1 MTTSG
6 PQQLQDRVEPIVRE
20 FGTEDGTEW
29 EAIAIDAVVAHGK
42 VGAVLAMRAA
52 GDPEAEPIR
61 TTITFN
67 SRAAADFALRTMGVK
82 ELRRR
87 LSLAR
92 TAAAGL

>member
-1 MTTSG
+1 MTV
-6 PQQLQDRVEPIVRE
+6 VEPKQDGIPTRE
-20 FGTEDGTEW
+20 FTTENGEAW

-42 VGAVLAMRAA
+42 VGAVLAMRPLKNPES
-52 GDPEAEPIR
+52 DPLR

-67 SRAAADFALRTMGVK
+67 SREAAAFALRTLGEK

-92 TAAAGL
+92 GAAAGA

>member
-1 MTTSG
+1 MTNSG
-6 PQQLQDRVEPIVRE
+6 PQRLQDRVEPIVRE
-20 FGTEDGTEW
+20 FTAEDGRAW

-42 VGAVLAMRAA
+42 VGAVLAMRSA
-52 GDPEAEPIR
+52 GDPDAEPIR

-67 SRAAADFALRTMGVK
+67 SRAAADFALRTLGVK

-92 TAAAGL
+92 AAAAGL